1 MKEKKNDETI
11 KDSASKAEE
20 TENTKENP
28 QESSAAEEYTQPEEA
43 EKPEETSKEAEYLQ
57 LAQRIQ
63 ADFDN
68 YRKRNASLRADAI
81 ADGKAEVVKTFLP
94 VMDNLE
100 RALQTERE
108 NGTEG
113 TLMEGLE
120 MVLKQ
125 MSQALKDLGVEE
137 IEALGLPFDP
147 ACHNAVMQ
155 IPCTEEQKPGTIAAV
170 FAKGYKIDGKIIR
183 YSMVQVTI

>member
-1 MKEKKNDETI
+1 MKEKKNDDTI
-11 KDSASKAEE
+11 KESAKKAEE
-20 TENTKENP
+20 AENTQEDTKEAS
-28 QESSAAEEYTQPEEA
+28 QETSAAEEYVQPEET
-43 EKPEETSKEAEYLQ
+43 EEPEEASKEEEYLQ

-68 YRKRNASLRADAI
+68 YRKRNASLRADAM
-81 ADGKAEVVKTFLP
+81 ADGKAEAVKSF
-94 VMDNLE
+94 LE

-108 NGTEG
+108 NGTAG

-125 MSQALKDLGVEE
+125 MAQALKELGVEE
-137 IEALGLPFDP
+137 IEAQGLPFDP

-155 IPCTEEQKPGTIAAV
+155 VPCTEEQKPGTVAAV
-170 FAKGYKIDGKIIR
+170 FAKGYKIDGRIIR